1 MLNFKSFGCKIGDY
15 SLKARL
21 KMVERKSHEEALI
34 MMKQKTQF
42 DELKNK
48 IVNENLPDDKL
59 LVIELKILLMHKK
72 WDDDKVLILK
82 LKRPGLLA
90 LWLEWQ
96 SRTEEVI
103 DTIPVPQDESDKI
116 DGHIHP
122 VVDDHVDDTKDS
134 NDMDISILWVDVEK
148 LK

>member
-72 WDDDKVLILK
+72 
-82 LKRPGLLA
+82 
-90 LWLEWQ
+90 
-96 SRTEEVI
+96 
-103 DTIPVPQDESDKI
+103 
-116 DGHIHP
+116 
-122 VVDDHVDDTKDS
+122 
-134 NDMDISILWVDVEK
+134 
-148 LK
+148 